1 MLTSLRTLTLLNDA
15 ERTGVLTQPHQRARL
30 DKGMNTLVSLIMQKS
45 WVSFLAQSNRRM
57 QAFLNSAGL

>member
-15 ERTGVLTQPHQRARL
+15 ERTGVLTKPHQRARL